1 MRTEMNLAHTP
12 LGEVAEI
19 AKGNQHRVSTQGL
32 HLYKQKKEQDN
43 SWSGKRVNV
52 ENLLKSYEP

>member
-1 MRTEMNLAHTP
+1 MNLAHTP

-19 AKGNQHRVSTQGL
+19 AKENQHRVSTQGL
-32 HLYKQKKEQDN
+32 YLYKQRKEQDN
-43 SWSGKRVNV
+43 SCSGGRVNV